1 MALRLKS
8 ISKINAKSSIN
19 ENITIDAKHNDMV
32 KHFKDL
38 QKAIPVLKNDLKNLI
53 NKYKTLDTK
62 DKSEFEVIMEKN
74 DLRDKINELKE
85 KINCIVEKE
94 EENKYFL
101 YKIMEVSRNNDL
113 SGLNFENTQIQ
124 KMVFIFNAVNDGWTV
139 KKLDVDTYEFN
150 MDTEKIKKEIVLDD
164 YLKKF
169 IKNNLD
175 VEKLKR

>member
-1 MALRLKS
+1 
-8 ISKINAKSSIN
+8 
-19 ENITIDAKHNDMV
+19 
-32 KHFKDL
+32 
-38 QKAIPVLKNDLKNLI
+38 
-53 NKYKTLDTK
+53 
-62 DKSEFEVIMEKN
+62 
-74 DLRDKINELKE
+74 
-85 KINCIVEKE
+85 
-94 EENKYFL
+94 
-101 YKIMEVSRNNDL
+101 MEVSRNNDF

-175 VEKLKR
+175 VEKLKK

>member
-1 MALRLKS
+1 
-8 ISKINAKSSIN
+8 
-19 ENITIDAKHNDMV
+19 
-32 KHFKDL
+32 
-38 QKAIPVLKNDLKNLI
+38 
-53 NKYKTLDTK
+53 
-62 DKSEFEVIMEKN
+62 
-74 DLRDKINELKE
+74 
-85 KINCIVEKE
+85 
-94 EENKYFL
+94 
-101 YKIMEVSRNNDL
+101 MEVSRNNDL

-175 VEKLKR
+175 VEKLKK

>member
-1 MALRLKS
+1 
-8 ISKINAKSSIN
+8 
-19 ENITIDAKHNDMV
+19 
-32 KHFKDL
+32 
-38 QKAIPVLKNDLKNLI
+38 
-53 NKYKTLDTK
+53 
-62 DKSEFEVIMEKN
+62 
-74 DLRDKINELKE
+74 
-85 KINCIVEKE
+85 
-94 EENKYFL
+94 
-101 YKIMEVSRNNDL
+101 MEVSRNNDL